1 MSIIEQATRR
11 LEELKRA
18 GVEVPAWEPNS
29 AAPATQ
35 PAAPVHGGA
44 AAPSALPA
52 GAAPTSMTPTVVT
65 PIHRVEPLRP
75 VEPQPYP
82 GSNPAAGSGSSNAG
96 SIYGSHAAAG
106 SNAHDR
112 AAGSNARDRAAGTVA
127 SGALVRVGL
136 RQSKSVELDLAK
148 LAEAGYLVPG
158 APRSALA
165 DEFRGIKQPVL
176 KNVRGEAAQAG
187 AHANLIMVTSALA
200 GEGKTFCSLNL
211 ALSIASEV
219 DSSVLLVDAD
229 VVRPSVM
236 SRLGLQGRFKGLL
249 DLLSDTSLE
258 LPDLILKTN
267 IAKLAVLPAGAPSIH
282 STELLAS
289 DAMQELLND
298 IATRYPDRIVI
309 FDAPPLLSTTESRV
323 LAARMG
329 QIIMV
334 VSAGTTAELD
344 IKQAFTA
351 LEHCPT
357 VLCLLNRS
365 SNDSDQRHYGYYAQ

>member
-29 AAPATQ
+29 TTPAAQ

-44 AAPSALPA
+44 AAPSAIPT
-52 GAAPTSMTPTVVT
+52 GATPTNPTPTSVT

-75 VEPQPYP
+75 VEPYP

-106 SNAHDR
+106 FSAHDR
-112 AAGSNARDRAAGTVA
+112 AAGSSARDRAAGTVA

-158 APRSALA
+158 APRSPLA

-187 AHANLIMVTSALA
+187 AHANLIMITSALA

-267 IAKLAVLPAGAPSIH
+267 IPKLAVLPAGAPSIH

-351 LEHCPT
+351 LEHCTT

>member
-18 GVEVPAWEPNS
+18 GVEVAWEP
-29 AAPATQ
+29 PASPAEQPAQ
-35 PAAPVHGGA
+35 PAAGSS
-44 AAPSALPA
+44 SA
-52 GAAPTSMTPTVVT
+52 GVT
-65 PIHRVEPLRP
+65 PIHRIEPLRP
-75 VEPQPYP
+75 LDPPPPSYGTPSHGAPSHGAPGHGAP
-82 GSNPAAGSGSSNAG
+82 GSS
-96 SIYGSHAAAG
+96 
-106 SNAHDR
+106 
-112 AAGSNARDRAAGTVA
+112 ARDRAAGAVA
-127 SGALVRVGL
+127 SSALVRVGL
-136 RQSKSVELDLAK
+136 RQSKSVELDLVR
-148 LAEAGYLVPG
+148 LAEMGYLVPG

-165 DEFRGIKQPVL
+165 DELRGIKQPVL
-176 KNVRGEAAQAG
+176 KNVRAEPASQDATNPT
-187 AHANLIMVTSALA
+187 HPSTHPNLIMVTSALP
-200 GEGKTFCSLNL
+200 GEGKTFCALNL

-236 SRLGLQGRFKGLL
+236 TRLGLQGRFKGLL

-267 IAKLAVLPAGAPSIH
+267 VPKLSVLPAGAPSSH

-289 DAMQELLND
+289 DAMHELLHD

-329 QIIMV
+329 QILMV
-334 VSAGTTAELD
+334 VAADSTEQLD
-344 IKQAFTA
+344 LAQAFTA
-351 LEHCPT
+351 LEPCHT
-357 VLCLLNRS
+357 VLCVLNKS
-365 SNDSDQRHYGYYAQ
+365 HNDSDQRHYGYYAQ

>member
-18 GVEVPAWEPNS
+18 GVEVPTWEPNS
-29 AAPATQ
+29 ATPAAQPAT
-35 PAAPVHGGA
+35 PLHGGA
-44 AAPSALPA
+44 AAPSAPPT
-52 GAAPTSMTPTVVT
+52 GATPTSVT
-65 PIHRVEPLRP
+65 PIHRIEPLRP
-75 VEPQPYP
+75 VEPYP
-82 GSNPAAGSGSSNAG
+82 GSNPAVGSGSANAG
-96 SIYGSHAAAG
+96 STNAGSTYGSHAAAG
-106 SNAHDR
+106 SSAHDR
-112 AAGSNARDRAAGTVA
+112 AAGSSARDRAAGTVA

-136 RQSKSVELDLAK
+136 RQSKSVELDLAQ

-158 APRSALA
+158 APRSPLA

-176 KNVRGEAAQAG
+176 KNVRGEAGQAG
-187 AHANLIMVTSALA
+187 AHTNLIMVTSALA

-236 SRLGLQGRFKGLL
+236 NRLGLQGRFKGLL

-267 IAKLAVLPAGAPSIH
+267 IPKLAVLPAGAPSIH

-334 VSAGTTAELD
+334 VSAGTTSELD